1 LKLVWHNQARS
12 ELRESLI
19 YYRDH
24 ANLSIARDF
33 NAAVMRAANQLLQFP
48 ALGSPTDHA
57 ARQLPLHDYPFNL
70 VYRAKPTEIIIIA
83 VAHHSRRPGYW
94 AGRR

>member
-19 YYRDH
+19 NYRDH
-24 ANLSIARDF
+24 ANLSIAKDF

-48 ALGSPTDHA
+48 ARGSPTDHA
-57 ARQLPLHDYPFNL
+57 ARQLPLHDFPFSL
-70 VYRAKPTEIIIIA
+70 AYRAKRTEIIIIA
-83 VAHHSRRPGYW
+83 VAHHSRRPSYW
-94 AGRR
+94 AGRQ